1 MTSTTA
7 EKTGR
12 PGTVEAA
19 FLLLLALIA
28 VDLVLWVLNVFV
40 VAPTGLDSM
49 RAASGEE
56 GGLRQAAVSGAATL
70 LFAAVGVL
78 LAVLVRRG
86 RNWARLLIAAAAALV
101 VLMDLATANMDAI
114 VWPPAGMSAYDV
126 LGYAVPGLL
135 GLSALVLL
143 FLPASNAYFS
153 RGARAE

>member
-7 EKTGR
+7 ERTGR

-49 RAASGEE
+49 RAAAGEE
-56 GGLRQAAVSGAATL
+56 AGLRQAAVSGAAAL

>member
-7 EKTGR
+7 ERTGR

-49 RAASGEE
+49 RAAAGEE

-86 RNWARLLIAAAAALV
+86 RNWARLLLAAAGVLV
-101 VLMDLATANMDAI
+101 ALMDLATVNMDA
-114 VWPPAGMSAYDV
+114 VWPPDGMSAYDV
-126 LGYAVPGLL
+126 LGAVVPALL

-143 FLPASNAYFS
+143 FLPASNDYFS